1 MSLKCTKVKQDCGLF
16 YTDDN
21 LDCLPLTPMQGD
33 TNLTYTNGQTDGRKD
48 GQTSQQ
54 SSLTCP
60 SCLDRSDFSIFA
72 HPASLKVHCKF
83 SFEIAMNVKEKD

>member
-33 TNLTYTNGQTDGRKD
+33 TNLTYTDERTDKRTDLSTVLPHLSVLSGQIRFQYLCSPCESKSAL
-48 GQTSQQ
+48 Q
-54 SSLTCP
+54 
-60 SCLDRSDFSIFA
+60 
-72 HPASLKVHCKF
+72 V
-83 SFEIAMNVKEKD
+83 